1 MINTNA
7 QKFVLLFGILV
18 SLFCLWAII
27 KPQRVHA
34 LVRGVTDTTWG
45 YLLAAGVRLLLGLA
59 LLLAAPGSKFP
70 TTFVVLGWVTIAAA
84 VGIVIMGRERMGRLI
99 EWFSRLSEA
108 TVRAW
113 LMLGVAFGLIL
124 AYGVW

>member
-1 MINTNA
+1 MIHTIA
-7 QKFVLLFGILV
+7 HKFILLFGIFV
-18 SLFCLWAII
+18 SLFCLWAIVV
-27 KPQRVHA
+27 PQKVHA

-59 LLLAAPGSKFP
+59 LLLAAPGSRFP

-84 VGIVIMGRERMGRLI
+84 VGIVLMGRERMGRLI
-99 EWFSRLSEA
+99 DWFSRLSDTA
-108 TVRAW
+108 VRAW
-113 LMLGVAFGLIL
+113 LMLGVAFGLLL